1 MRPKQEDYL
10 SYYDYYINLIPENDV
25 ISALQNN
32 QQSIFSFI
40 QSIPNEKAEFSYASG
55 KWSVKQ
61 VLNHIID
68 TERIFIYRALRFARH
83 DAQVTPS
90 FDENAY
96 AEHANL
102 GNTNLALLAEEFNC
116 VRQSSILFFK
126 QLSEKELLLKGN
138 TVSGQVNVLSLG
150 YMMCGHAQH
159 HINVIQEKYLKP

>member
-1 MRPKQEDYL
+1 MRPNKEDYL

-32 QQSIFSFI
+32 HQFI
-40 QSIPNEKAEFSYASG
+40 LNFIHSIPKEKAEFAYASG
-55 KWSVKQ
+55 KWTVKQ
-61 VLNHIID
+61 VLNHMID

-83 DAQVTPS
+83 DDQITPS
-90 FDENAY
+90 FDENSY

-102 GNTNLALLAEEFNC
+102 KNTDINLLAEEFNY

-126 QLSEKELLLKGN
+126 QLSEKELFLKGN
-138 TVSGQVNVLSLG
+138 TAAGQVNVLSLG

-159 HINVIQEKYLKP
+159 HINVIKEKYLKP